1 MDAFALIAERR
12 ILEAM
17 ENGAFDDLPG
27 KGRPIPR
34 DEETDG
40 VPEELRMAYKIL
52 RNAGYLPQELELR
65 RERLA
70 LEDLLRTCPDE
81 AQREEVRRR
90 LSHVSLHYEIL
101 AERNRTNPAFSRY
114 RDRIAAR
121 LGF

>member
-1 MDAFALIAERR
+1 MDAITLIAERK

-17 ENGAFDDLPG
+17 ENGAFDNLPG

-34 DEETDG
+34 DEDAAG
-40 VPEELRMAYKIL
+40 VPEDLRMAYKIL
-52 RNAGYLPQELELR
+52 KNAGFLPPELELR

-81 AQREEVRRR
+81 TERDDLRRR

-101 AERNRTNPAFSRY
+101 AERNRANPAFGRY
-114 RDRIAAR
+114 KDRITAK
-121 LGF
+121 LGL